1 MRRAFL
7 KGVPFKSAP
16 QRAEPSPSEDFALSA
31 QNKISETNFLRV
43 PEPRFYLKNFL
54 EKSKI
59 ALLDFSPDLPQ
70 GFWEEGEFAAF
81 IKGVPL
87 KHAAKREKPP
97 PSETNGG
104 VALKITEKSFISLK
118 LFS

>member
-1 MRRAFL
+1 MVHKNNF
-7 KGVPFKSAP
+7 VPTKLFFVRNSCKY
-16 QRAEPSPSEDFALSA
+16 
-31 QNKISETNFLRV
+31 NHT
-43 PEPRFYLKNFL
+43 YLKNFL

-70 GFWEEGEFAAF
+70 GFWEKGEFAAF

-97 PSETNGG
+97 PSKANGG

>member
-7 KGVPFKSAP
+7 KDVPRKARRRG
-16 QRAEPSPSEDFALSA
+16 QSPTIGRFCFDSSK
-31 QNKISETNFLRV
+31 QNLRVNFLRV
-43 PEPRFYLKNFL
+43 SEPRFYLKNFL

-70 GFWEEGEFAAF
+70 GLREEGEFAAF
-81 IKGVPL
+81 IKSVPL

-97 PSETNGG
+97 PSKANGG
-104 VALKITEKSFISLK
+104 VALKITEKSFNSLK